1 MAANLLELMA
11 YTPFGAHLTLSL
23 ALWCSVSA
31 ATGPR
36 HSERKCPS
44 GSLHMSCPHMPKE
57 RQAAGVATGT
67 PKAEFCDGLA
77 NLQKNQ
83 PASQAGTMYA
93 LLPLTWIC
101 S

>member
-1 MAANLLELMA
+1 
-11 YTPFGAHLTLSL
+11 
-23 ALWCSVSA
+23 
-31 ATGPR
+31 
-36 HSERKCPS
+36 
-44 GSLHMSCPHMPKE
+44 MSCPHMRKE

-67 PKAEFCDGLA
+67 PKVELCDGLA